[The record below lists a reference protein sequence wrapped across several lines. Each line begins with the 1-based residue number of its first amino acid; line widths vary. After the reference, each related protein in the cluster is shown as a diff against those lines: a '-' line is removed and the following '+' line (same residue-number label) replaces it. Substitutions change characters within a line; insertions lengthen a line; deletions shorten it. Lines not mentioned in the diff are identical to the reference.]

1 MGPFSGGS
9 VRPFA
14 LLLLGLLLAAAPL
27 RADDG
32 APVTRY
38 VMLDGTRLLAKPAAF
53 GKTLARLAKGTLV
66 QCSPAKAG
74 YLKVAVS
81 VGGAP
86 KTGYIP
92 TRSLQDHRPRLVA
105 GARSSADA
113 SATEMAAATKGF
125 NQQIEDDRRAKDTAG
140 GYARLDQ
147 GLARTKMADPL
158 GETEGF
164 RRAGSLGEFKEGG
177 Q

>member
-1 MGPFSGGS
+1 M
-9 VRPFA
+9 RPLLCLTLA
-14 LLLLGLLLAAAPL
+14 LLCATAPL
-27 RADDG
+27 CADDA

-38 VMLDGTRLLAKPAAF
+38 VMLDGTRLLARPAAF
-53 GKTLARLAKGTLV
+53 GRTLAKLAKGTLV
-66 QCSPAKAG
+66 RCTPAKPG

-81 VGGAP
+81 LEGGSQ
-86 KTGYIP
+86 TGYIP
-92 TRSLQDHRPRLVA
+92 VRSLQDHRPRLVA

-147 GLARTKMADPL
+147 GLARTRMADPL
-158 GETEGF
+158 AETEGF
-164 RRAGSLGEFKEGG
+164 RRDGALGEYKEGG
-177 Q
+177 R